1 MTKMKSFT
9 ISKQMVWAAF
19 KAVKGNKGAPGVD
32 GQTIEEFEEN
42 LENNLYR
49 IWNRLSS
56 GAYFPPPVLRVEIP
70 KRDGGVRKLGIPTVG
85 DRVAQAVVK
94 MYLDPIV
101 ERRFHPDSYGYRPG
115 RSAHQAIE
123 QARRRCW
130 KHDWVLDLDIRSFFD
145 SIDHALMLRAVKQF
159 TDCRWV
165 LLYVERWLKADVQL
179 SCGRVEKRHRGTPQ
193 GGVASPVLANMFLHL
208 AFDQWMA
215 ENFADV
221 PFERYAD
228 DVVVHCRS
236 KAQAEFLRDRIA
248 RRLQQCGL
256 ELHPQKTRV
265 VCCRPHVPSSEARSF
280 DFLGFTFQP
289 RVARSKTG
297 KLFTTFGPAISRTA
311 ANDVRRTIRRL
322 WRLSQRTGMEL
333 NEIASLANPVLRGWI
348 NYYGRF
354 RPSAL
359 VAVFRTLNL
368 SLRRWVMRKYKRFK
382 GRPRAAMS
390 WLADIAQ
397 RDRELFADWKYPSLL
412 PTVVAG
418 R

>member
-19 KAVKGNKGAPGVD
+19 KAVKGNEGAPGVD

-397 RDRELFADWKYPSLL
+397 RDRERFAHWKYPSLL

>member
-1 MTKMKSFT
+1 MTKAKSFN
-9 ISKQMVWAAF
+9 ISKEMVWAAF
-19 KAVKGNKGAPGVD
+19 KAVKVNKGAPGVD
-32 GQTIEEFEEN
+32 GQTIEEFEED
-42 LENNLYR
+42 LGNNLYR

-56 GAYFPPPVLRVEIP
+56 GAYFPPPVRRVEIP
-70 KRDGGVRKLGIPTVG
+70 KRGGGIRELGIPTVG

-94 MYLDPIV
+94 MYLEPIA
-101 ERRFHPDSYGYRPG
+101 ERTFHPDSYGYRPG
-115 RSAHQAIE
+115 RSAHQAVE

-130 KHDWVLDLDIRSFFD
+130 THDWVLDLDIRSFFD
-145 SIDHALMLRAVKQF
+145 SLGHALMMRAVKRF

-179 SCGRVEKRHRGTPQ
+179 SCGRVEKRQRGTPQ

-215 ENFADV
+215 EHFGDV

-228 DVVVHCRS
+228 DIVVHCRS
-236 KAQAEFLRDRIA
+236 KAQAQFIRDQIA

-256 ELHPQKTRV
+256 QLHPQKTRV
-265 VCCRPHVPSSEARSF
+265 VCCRPHLSSTEARRF

-289 RVARSKTG
+289 RIARSKAG
-297 KLFTTFGPAISRTA
+297 VLFTTFGPAISRQA
-311 ANDVRRTIRRL
+311 ANDVRETIRRS
-322 WRLSQRTGMEL
+322 WRLSQRTEMGL
-333 NEIASLANPVLRGWI
+333 NEIASMVNPALRGWI

-354 RPSAL
+354 RPSSL
-359 VAVFRTLNL
+359 VSVFRTLNL

-382 GRPRAAMS
+382 GRPRAAMR

-397 RDRELFADWKYPSLL
+397 RDRELLAHWKYPSLL
-412 PTVVAG
+412 PTVAG

>member
-42 LENNLYR
+42 IENNLYR

-70 KRDGGVRKLGIPTVG
+70 KRDGGIRKLGIPTVG

-94 MYLDPIV
+94 MYLEPIV
-101 ERRFHPDSYGYRPG
+101 ERTFHPDSYGYRPG

-123 QARRRCW
+123 QARHRCW

-145 SIDHALMLRAVKQF
+145 SIDHALMLRAVKRF
-159 TDCRWV
+159 TDCRWA

-208 AFDQWMA
+208 AFDQWMT

-236 KAQAEFLRDRIA
+236 KAQAEFIRDRIA

-265 VCCRPHVPSSEARSF
+265 VCCRPHVPSSGARSF

-297 KLFTTFGPAISRTA
+297 KLFTTFGPAISRAA
-311 ANDVRRTIRRL
+311 ANDVRRTIRRF

-333 NEIASLANPVLRGWI
+333 NEIAGLANPVLRGWI

-382 GRPRAAMS
+382 GRPRAAMR
-390 WLADIAQ
+390 WLADIAR
-397 RDRELFADWKYPSLL
+397 RDRELFAHWKYPSLL

>member
-1 MTKMKSFT
+1 MKTKSFN
-9 ISKQMVWAAF
+9 ISKEMVWAAF
-19 KAVKGNKGAPGVD
+19 KAVKAKQGAPGVD
-32 GQTIEEFEEN
+32 GQTLEDFEKD
-42 LENNLYR
+42 LGNNLYR

-70 KRDGGVRKLGIPTVG
+70 KRDGGLRKLGIPTVG

-94 MYLDPIV
+94 MYLEPIA
-101 ERRFHPDSYGYRPG
+101 ERTFHPDSYGYRPG
-115 RSAHQAIE
+115 RSAHQAVE
-123 QARRRCW
+123 QAQRRCW
-130 KHDWVLDLDIRSFFD
+130 THAWVLDLDIRSFFD
-145 SIDHALMLRAVKQF
+145 SLDHALMMRAVKRF

-179 SCGRVEKRHRGTPQ
+179 SSGQVEERHRGTPQ

-215 ENFADV
+215 ENFASV

-228 DVVVHCRS
+228 DIVVHCRT
-236 KAQAEFLRDRIA
+236 KGQAQFIRNQIA
-248 RRLQQCGL
+248 TRLQHCGL
-256 ELHPQKTRV
+256 QLHPQKTRL
-265 VCCRPHVPSSEARSF
+265 VCCRPHLPSNEARSF

-289 RVARSKTG
+289 RVAKSKAG
-297 KLFTTFGPAISRTA
+297 VLFTTFGPAISRNA

-333 NEIASLANPVLRGWI
+333 NEIASMANPVLRGWI

-354 RPSAL
+354 RSSSL
-359 VAVFRTLNL
+359 VSVLRTLNL

-382 GRPRAAMS
+382 KRPRAAMR
-390 WLADIAQ
+390 WLADIAR
-397 RDRELFADWKYPSLL
+397 RDRELFAHWKYPGLL

>member
-1 MTKMKSFT
+1 MTKTKSIN
-9 ISKQMVWAAF
+9 ISKEMVWAAF
-19 KAVKGNKGAPGVD
+19 KAVKANGGAAGAD
-32 GQTIEEFEEN
+32 GQTLEEFEKD
-42 LENNLYR
+42 LGNNLYR
-49 IWNRLSS
+49 IWNRLAS
-56 GAYFPPPVLRVEIP
+56 GAYFPPPVRRVEIP
-70 KRDGGVRKLGIPTVG
+70 KRGGGVRSLGIPTVG

-94 MYLDPIV
+94 RVLEPIV
-101 ERRFHPDSYGYRPG
+101 EPAFHPDSYGYRPG
-115 RSAHQAIE
+115 RSAHQAVE

-145 SIDHALMLRAVKQF
+145 SLDHALMLRAVRRF

-165 LLYVERWLKADVQL
+165 LLYVERWLKAGVQL
-179 SCGRVEKRHRGTPQ
+179 SDGRIEKPDRGTPQ
-193 GGVASPVLANMFLHL
+193 GGVISPVLANLFLHL

-215 ENFADV
+215 ENFAGI

-228 DVVVHCRS
+228 DIVVHCRS
-236 KAQAEFLRDRIA
+236 KAQAEFIRDQIE
-248 RRLQQCGL
+248 RRLQRCGL
-256 ELHPQKTRV
+256 QLHPQKTRL
-265 VCCRPHVPSSEARSF
+265 VCCRPELPSGGARSF

-289 RVARSKTG
+289 RTARSKTG
-297 KLFTTFGPAISRTA
+297 ELFTSFGPAISRQS
-311 ANDVRRTIRRL
+311 ANRIRETIRRS

-333 NEIASLANPVLRGWI
+333 HEIASLVNPVLRGWI

-359 VAVFRTLNL
+359 VSVFRTLNL

-382 GRPRAAMS
+382 KRPRAAMK

-397 RDRELFADWKYPSLL
+397 RDRELLAHWKNPSLL
-412 PTVVAG
+412 PTTAG

>member
-1 MTKMKSFT
+1 MTKMKPFS
-9 ISKQMVWAAF
+9 ISKRMVWAAF
-19 KAVKGNKGAPGVD
+19 KAVRENKGAPGVD
-32 GQTIEEFEEN
+32 GQTIEEFEED
-42 LENNLYR
+42 LGNNLYR

-94 MYLDPIV
+94 MYLEPIV
-101 ERRFHPDSYGYRPG
+101 ERTFHPDSYGYRPG

-130 KHDWVLDLDIRSFFD
+130 THDWVLDLDIRSFFD
-145 SIDHALMLRAVKQF
+145 SIDHALMLRAVKRF

-236 KAQAEFLRDRIA
+236 KTQAQFIRDRIA

-256 ELHPQKTRV
+256 ELHPRKTRV
-265 VCCRPHVPSSEARSF
+265 VCCRPHSPSSEARSF

-289 RVARSKTG
+289 RVARSKAG
-297 KLFTTFGPAISRTA
+297 RLFTTFGPAISRAA

-382 GRPRAAMS
+382 GRPRAAMR
-390 WLADIAQ
+390 WLGDIAQ
-397 RDRELFADWKYPSLL
+397 RDRELFAHWKYPSLL

>member
-32 GQTIEEFEEN
+32 GQTIEEFEED

-70 KRDGGVRKLGIPTVG
+70 KRGGGVRKLGIPTVG

-94 MYLDPIV
+94 MYLEPLV
-101 ERRFHPDSYGYRPG
+101 ERTFHPDSYGYRPG

-123 QARRRCW
+123 QARHRCW

-145 SIDHALMLRAVKQF
+145 SIDHALMMRAVKRF

-193 GGVASPVLANMFLHL
+193 GGVVSPVLANMFLHL

-236 KAQAEFLRDRIA
+236 KVQAEFMRDQIA

-256 ELHPQKTRV
+256 QLHAQKTRV
-265 VCCRPHVPSSEARSF
+265 VCCRPSIHSSAAKSF

-289 RVARSKTG
+289 RVAKNKAGR
-297 KLFTTFGPAISRTA
+297 LFTTFGPAIQQDCSE
-311 ANDVRRTIRRL
+311 RR
-322 WRLSQRTGMEL
+322 SEGY
-333 NEIASLANPVLRGWI
+333 S
-348 NYYGRF
+348 
-354 RPSAL
+354 
-359 VAVFRTLNL
+359 
-368 SLRRWVMRKYKRFK
+368 
-382 GRPRAAMS
+382 
-390 WLADIAQ
+390 
-397 RDRELFADWKYPSLL
+397 
-412 PTVVAG
+412 
-418 R
+418 

>member
-32 GQTIEEFEEN
+32 GQTIEEFEED

-49 IWNRLSS
+49 VWNRLSS

-208 AFDQWMA
+208 AFDQWME

-397 RDRELFADWKYPSLL
+397 RDRELFAHWKYPSLL

>member
-397 RDRELFADWKYPSLL
+397 RDRELFAHWKYPSLL

>member
-1 MTKMKSFT
+1 
-9 ISKQMVWAAF
+9 
-19 KAVKGNKGAPGVD
+19 
-32 GQTIEEFEEN
+32 
-42 LENNLYR
+42 
-49 IWNRLSS
+49 
-56 GAYFPPPVLRVEIP
+56 
-70 KRDGGVRKLGIPTVG
+70 
-85 DRVAQAVVK
+85 
-94 MYLDPIV
+94 
-101 ERRFHPDSYGYRPG
+101 
-115 RSAHQAIE
+115 
-123 QARRRCW
+123 
-130 KHDWVLDLDIRSFFD
+130 
-145 SIDHALMLRAVKQF
+145 
-159 TDCRWV
+159 
-165 LLYVERWLKADVQL
+165 
-179 SCGRVEKRHRGTPQ
+179 
-193 GGVASPVLANMFLHL
+193 MFLHL

-236 KAQAEFLRDRIA
+236 KAQAEFIRDRIA

-265 VCCRPHVPSSEARSF
+265 VGCRPHVPSSGARSF

-289 RVARSKTG
+289 RVARSKAG
-297 KLFTTFGPAISRTA
+297 RLFTTFGPAISRTA
-311 ANDVRRTIRRL
+311 ANDVRRTIRRF

-333 NEIASLANPVLRGWI
+333 NEIAGLANPVLRGWI

-382 GRPRAAMS
+382 GRPRAAMR
-390 WLADIAQ
+390 WLGDIAQ
-397 RDRELFADWKYPSLL
+397 RDRELFAHWKYPSLL

>member
-145 SIDHALMLRAVKQF
+145 SIDHALMLRAVKRF

-397 RDRELFADWKYPSLL
+397 RDRELFAHWKYPSLL